1 MGTSQTF
8 SFYILPGPCQICVN
22 SPILQ
27 LRKWRPRKVKSLGQ
41 GTIAGTRLSLDL
53 DTDLSVPC
61 FSQRYAVSAP
71 STPALLPQGSL
82 MLQSPLGLLG
92 SPRSQ
97 PSSHCSVWTP
107 GPSAGLGQALPPL
120 LLSLLPVISGPPRFA
135 TFTPHIPCRCQ
146 MLVKAAADS

>member
-1 MGTSQTF
+1 M
-8 SFYILPGPCQICVN
+8 
-22 SPILQ
+22 
-27 LRKWRPRKVKSLGQ
+27 KSLGQ